1 MASVNGGVLG
11 LIKKTVVCV
20 KCRKQS
26 CQICAVY
33 EISDSIFEVYGHC
46 SENCSWF
53 GSILVDGGGHRVA
66 LK

>member
-1 MASVNGGVLG
+1 MTNVNGGVLG

-20 KCRKQS
+20 KCRKRS